1 MRKLKL
7 WMRVFVV
14 IGMGLAPALSL
25 AQAVN
30 ADANSFAAID
40 QIVHE
45 VLSSTAVPS
54 ASIAIVKSG
63 RVAYAQAY
71 GNASL
76 EPLTPARPGMSYSI
90 GSISKQFTAAAILIL
105 AEQHKLSL
113 DDPVA
118 RFSDF
123 DSC

>member
-63 RVAYAQAY
+63 
-71 GNASL
+71 L
-76 EPLTPARPGMSYSI
+76 
-90 GSISKQFTAAAILIL
+90 
-105 AEQHKLSL
+105 
-113 DDPVA
+113 
-118 RFSDF
+118 
-123 DSC
+123 